1 MRETVS
7 TATVTA
13 GNAEIPALGF
23 GTARMTGDECRRA
36 VETALE
42 VGYRH
47 VDTAQM
53 YDNERAV
60 GEALAASGVGRE
72 VERSETSDG
81 ASDEVASREDERGES
96 AEKRA
101 GATGSEQREDPGNA
115 SGETAS
121 ERRHV
126 SREDV
131 FVVTKVHPDNA
142 ARDDV
147 LESTRESLERLGLE
161 TVDLLLLHAPSDR
174 APLEETLT
182 AMNDLQ
188 DEGAVDHVGVSN
200 FSVEQL
206 ESARE
211 LSETPIVANQVKYHP
226 YHHQDDLLEYC
237 VDRDVCLTAYSP
249 LAEGTVPGDDRLAEI
264 GEPYDKSASQ
274 VALRWLVQQPGVAAI
289 PKASSR
295 EHIEANADIF
305 DFELSAN
312 EMAAVTEVGDGVWN
326 RLAAKLGLH

>member
-1 MRETVS
+1 MAPGVKTGAMRETVS

-42 VGYRH
+42 IGYRH
-47 VDTAQM
+47 IDTAQM

-72 VERSETSDG
+72 DKRSES
-81 ASDEVASREDERGES
+81 S
-96 AEKRA
+96 EKRA
-101 GATGSEQREDPGNA
+101 GAAGAEQHEDPGNS

-121 ERRHV
+121 EKRHV

-147 LESTRESLERLGLE
+147 LESTRESLERLGLS

-174 APLEETLT
+174 APLKETLT

-211 LSETPIVANQVKYHP
+211 LSETPIIANQVKYHP

-237 VDRDVCLTAYSP
+237 VDHDVCLTAYSP

-264 GEPYDKSASQ
+264 GEPSDKSASQ
-274 VALRWLVQQPGVAAI
+274 VALRWLVQQPNVAAI

-305 DFELSAN
+305 DFELSN
-312 EMAAVTEVGDGVWN
+312 DELAAVADVGDGLWDQV
-326 RLAAKLGLH
+326 AVTLGLR

>member
-1 MRETVS
+1 MAHDVKHGAMRETVS

-60 GEALAASGVGRE
+60 GEALAASGV
-72 VERSETSDG
+72 T
-81 ASDEVASREDERGES
+81 REDERSES
-96 AEKRA
+96 SEKRA
-101 GATGSEQREDPGNA
+101 GDAGSERSEDPGEA

-121 ERRHV
+121 EERHV

-147 LESTRESLERLGLE
+147 LASTRESLERLGLE
-161 TVDLLLLHAPSDR
+161 AVDLLLLHAPSDR
-174 APLEETLT
+174 APLEETLA

-200 FSVEQL
+200 FSVERL

-226 YHHQDDLLEYC
+226 YHHRDDLLEYC

-264 GEPYDKSASQ
+264 GEPHDKSASQ

-305 DFELSAN
+305 DFELSN
-312 EMAAVTEVGDGVWN
+312 DELAAVADVGDGLWDQV
-326 RLAAKLGLH
+326 AATLGLR

>member
-1 MRETVS
+1 MRETLS
-7 TATVTA
+7 DATVTA
-13 GNAEIPALGF
+13 GDAEIPALGF

-60 GEALAASGVGRE
+60 GEALAASDV
-72 VERSETSDG
+72 D
-81 ASDEVASREDERGES
+81 
-96 AEKRA
+96 
-101 GATGSEQREDPGNA
+101 
-115 SGETAS
+115 
-121 ERRHV
+121 
-126 SREDV
+126 REDV

-142 ARDDV
+142 ASDDV
-147 LESTRESLERLGLE
+147 LESTRESLERLGLDA
-161 TVDLLLLHAPSDR
+161 VDLLLLHAPSDR
-174 APLEETLT
+174 APLAETLA

-188 DEGAVDHVGVSN
+188 DEGVVDHVGVSN

-226 YHHQDDLLEYC
+226 YHHQNDLLEYC
-237 VDRDVCLTAYSP
+237 VDHDVCLTAYSP

-264 GEPYDKSASQ
+264 GDPYDKSASQ

-305 DFELSAN
+305 DFELSTE
-312 EMAAVTEVGDGVWN
+312 EMAAVVDVGDGLWDQ
-326 RLAAKLGLH
+326 LAVTLGLR